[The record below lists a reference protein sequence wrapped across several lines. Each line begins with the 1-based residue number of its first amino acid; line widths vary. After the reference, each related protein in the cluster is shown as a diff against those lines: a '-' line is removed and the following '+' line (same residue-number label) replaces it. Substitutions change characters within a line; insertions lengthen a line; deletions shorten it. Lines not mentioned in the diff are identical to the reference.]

1 MRLYR
6 KIVSLL
12 YFLLKSVQIVVW
24 YFNALNV
31 AARGAYEVVMV
42 VVFVGSDGVVESVV
56 VVVMVV
62 VSVGF
67 DVVADG
73 VEESVVVVVVVVVSK
88 FCEFELGNG

>member
-42 VVFVGSDGVVESVV
+42 VVRVEYLVAFHAIEDVYFRQNLIVREEIELSVDGGLVN
-56 VVVMVV
+56 
-62 VSVGF
+62 G
-67 DVVADG
+67 G
-73 VEESVVVVVVVVVSK
+73 VLE
-88 FCEFELGNG
+88 